1 MKHKKPENK
10 SSTSENK
17 QGETA
22 EKREIVIDESG
33 FVTNPDLW
41 LDENRKEDNQRN
53 RFEELILPKKKS
65 SKPTNV
71 FKGIANVREG
81 PFDKRDPTKKR
92 INPYY
97 KIICPFCDTQ
107 CFYHFLYEHI
117 STKHPE
123 YNPKIVLAEI
133 NRKLRGET

>member
-10 SSTSENK
+10 PSTSEDK
-17 QGETA
+17 QDETP

-41 LDENRKEDNQRN
+41 LDEELKENIQRK
-53 RFEELILPKKKS
+53 RFEELILPAKKL
-65 SKPTNV
+65 SKPTNI

-92 INPYY
+92 INPYS
-97 KIICPFCDTQ
+97 KIMCPFCDTQ
-107 CFYHFLYEHI
+107 YFYHFLYEHI
-117 STKHPE
+117 SIKHPE
-123 YNPKIVLAEI
+123 HNPKIVLAEI